1 MGVEISVTDDTLT
14 LTISGLD
21 ALVGLARTVQ
31 VPIADITGVV
41 VMSRQEAR
49 ADLGWRVGGGYFPG
63 LLATGWFTVP
73 GRKGLRQW
81 WMSYRDPEVLVVDT
95 SIDRPARI
103 VVQTPDRERILEE
116 IRRRIPPA

>member
-31 VPIADITGVV
+31 VRIADITSVV
-41 VMSRQEAR
+41 VMSQQEAR

-95 SIDRPARI
+95 NVDRPARI